1 MTCFNDKIIAV
12 TSGLVLLVIM
22 VRHFAF
28 ESWGAGCPPNIIL
41 LVTAAIICVITRHD
55 LYITYIITVTSR

>member
-28 ESWGAGCPPNIIL
+28 KSWGAGCPPNIIL

-55 LYITYIITVTSR
+55 LYITVTSR

>member
-28 ESWGAGCPPNIIL
+28 ESWGAGCPPNHYSPSYCCYL
-41 LVTAAIICVITRHD
+41 CDNQA
-55 LYITYIITVTSR
+55 